1 VAETSGNSRELQSVV
16 AATTSVVGEDSG
28 EEEREVS
35 EVEVDWVGMTDPDP
49 SLSVSQPG
57 RLSLANGPRPNCF

>member
-1 VAETSGNSRELQSVV
+1 VETSGNSRESQAV
-16 AATTSVVGEDSG
+16 AAATSVTGEDSG
-28 EEEREVS
+28 EEERGVS

-57 RLSLANGPRPNCF
+57 GLGLANGPRPNCF